1 VHIPDGYL
9 GPQTYAVLDAAIVPI
24 WLMAAR
30 KVKATLKSKQIPMMA
45 LGAAFAFVVM
55 MFNVPVIG
63 GSTGHAVG
71 ATLIAIVLG
80 PWAAC
85 ISISIAL
92 VVQALVFGDGG
103 ITAIGANVLNMAVI
117 MPFVGYY
124 LYRLVAGDAPRPF
137 RRIAASGVAS
147 YVAIVAASIVAGTE
161 FGLQPLLAHTA
172 SGQALYA
179 PYPLSV
185 AVPAMALEHTLFF
198 GPLEALV
205 TMGVVAALSRSDAG
219 LLEMRP
225 AARPLRWLWAGIGAL
240 ILLAPIGALAQGTAW
255 GEWSA
260 RQLQA
265 MVGYV
270 PAGMERLGGL
280 WTSLMPGYAARGVS
294 DPLVGYLL
302 AAVVGTAA
310 VVGLA
315 WGLGALL
322 TRRRPRADDAEDPG
336 ARRSTAAESVVD
348 PRARTADP
356 RVALLAARSATSGP
370 RCGAGS
376 AVARRRHGR
385 SLARRTA
392 DSLSA
397 AVTEVLL
404 NDDAAGRPGLLQRLD
419 PRVKL
424 LSLVGLA
431 VTASLV
437 RSIPVL
443 AVLVV
448 ATVAL
453 AVASRLDALSFARKV
468 WGSAGVFAV
477 LIAAPSATALVTR
490 GPVLV
495 PLGAISLTAP
505 GVAGAI
511 TLVLRVVAGAGLA
524 LLVVWTTR
532 WPDLLR
538 GLAALGVPDV
548 VVSTLAMTQKQIVS
562 LLRTVEQ
569 VHLARESRTLTSG
582 TPSDNRSWVTGR
594 MAFLVRKSLRTAD
607 DVYDAMLARGFDGS
621 VRAISRLTLRTRDA
635 VWVASCGVACALVLL
650 TDRMVMPR

>member
-24 WLMAAR
+24 WFIAAR
-30 KVKATLKSKQIPMMA
+30 KVKETLKSRQVPMMA

-55 MFNVPVIG
+55 MFNVPVLG
-63 GSTGHAVG
+63 GTTGHAVG

-85 ISISIAL
+85 VSISIAL
-92 VVQALVFGDGG
+92 VIQALVFGDGG
-103 ITAIGANVLNMAVI
+103 ITAIGANVINMAVI

-124 LYRLVAGDAPRPF
+124 LYRLIAGDAPRPS

-147 YVAIVAASIVAGTE
+147 YVAIVAASIVAGVE

-179 PYPLSV
+179 PYPLGV
-185 AVPAMALEHTLFF
+185 AVPAMALEHLLFF

-225 AARPLRWLWAGIGAL
+225 AARPLRWLWAGIAAL
-240 ILLAPIGALAQGTAW
+240 ILLAPIGALAPGTAW

-265 MVGYV
+265 MLGYV
-270 PAGMERLGGL
+270 PADMERLRGL
-280 WTSLMPGYAARGVS
+280 WTSLMPGYSARWAGG
-294 DPLVGYLL
+294 PLLGYLV

-322 TRRRPRADDAEDPG
+322 TKR
-336 ARRSTAAESVVD
+336 
-348 PRARTADP
+348 
-356 RVALLAARSATSGP
+356 RSATDADAAP
-370 RCGAGS
+370 
-376 AVARRRHGR
+376 RRRRGR

-392 DSLSA
+392 DGLSA

-404 NDDAAGRPGLLQRLD
+404 NDEAAGRPGLLQRLD

-424 LSLVGLA
+424 LSLVALA
-431 VTASLV
+431 VTASFI

-443 AVLVV
+443 ALLVA
-448 ATVAL
+448 ATIAL
-453 AVASRLDALSFARKV
+453 AVASRLDGLSFARKV

-477 LIAAPSATALVTR
+477 LVAAPSATALVTR

-495 PLGAISLTAP
+495 PLGALSLTAT
-505 GVAGAI
+505 GVAGAV

-532 WPDLLR
+532 WSDLLR

-548 VVSTLAMTQKQIVS
+548 VTSTLAMTQKQIVS

-569 VHLARESRTLTSG
+569 VHLARESRTLTTG
-582 TPSDNRSWVTGR
+582 TAAGERSWVTGR
-594 MAFLVRKSLRTAD
+594 MAFLVRKSLKTAD

-621 VRAISRLTLRTRDA
+621 VRAVSRLVLRRRDA
-635 VWVASCGVACALVLL
+635 VWLASCGVACALVLL
-650 TDRMVMPR
+650 ADRMVVVR